1 MSKRA
6 KAYGTGFIWG
16 EYSPRS
22 RACSGAA
29 PLGKAANTPH
39 IGHMTKTPEKPSTD
53 AAKPAPE
60 TDTKKT
66 PKEIGGRGGPD
77 PTRYGDWEKA
87 GRCVDF

>member
-1 MSKRA
+1 
-6 KAYGTGFIWG
+6 
-16 EYSPRS
+16 
-22 RACSGAA
+22 
-29 PLGKAANTPH
+29 
-39 IGHMTKTPEKPSTD
+39 MTKTPEKPSTDATNPAD

-60 TDTKKT
+60 TDTKKA